1 MLRKTIVTLF
11 FLVSFFLL
19 QSNAQPPTL
28 VERLGVVGST
38 VHLEVRTII
47 KGSAADKGGV
57 RPGDQLMI
65 FDARPLA
72 TGEDMLRV
80 IGSAA
85 PGEHELTVLRDGKVK
100 QIGVKLGPPG
110 AGRLGLAFVSG
121 VRVVGMLKGSLA
133 MRAGL
138 QKDDLVTSI
147 RLNDKVLPTPT
158 VEELERSVA
167 AIPASQPF
175 DIVYSH
181 QDMVVTQ
188 TILLAGTPPTEASAS
203 SQGQATPATPTR
215 ALPTVQT
222 PPQQNPS
229 TSRGTEAGNRGQS
242 AGGAPRPP
250 YQRPNVAVGGE
261 RQGDYVTPP
270 RETEAAPAR
279 GGRDSVAN
287 SPSDATRS
295 RLAAREA
302 RMRLS
307 GARGSG
313 AAAPQRSAT
322 LDQMLVK
329 TNYAPPASVARR
341 MTEINVLSY
350 VYIDKNTG
358 EAVFV
363 GRYDPTY
370 ATGPIDYTAL
380 LADAIENPYPR
391 FTLEYP
397 GGNGRSPMAQMRSTL
412 DAEFDHISRDP
423 NYGVEW
429 LGKLVLPVI
438 KGESPDPDQQAALNA
453 KLRASG
459 ITPESY
465 RAYMK
470 WQLGH
475 FEDMQ
480 AYSEGAGEFLP
491 AMMQAVGLSRKTG
504 EEITAY
510 RLFASQGNR
519 QNLDNWCAVSG
530 YTDLENK
537 IVEEIRATG
546 NQNLASMELLPALYG
561 SILRGLGVP
570 EGQLSQILSQYKSS
584 GNEGLLV
591 SPLEERYQAIFKQVL
606 MDKVVNGMTFTGTTL
621 SRQYGFAPIM
631 SPLNTYG
638 ARRDSPVMNVFFNAD
653 YILKFM
659 TSSPRPAESMPEH
672 QTSQAF
678 LTAAENRAGSSA
690 GRTPKSGVIRYWLYP
705 QSVGMD
711 ALSGNSG
718 VHFREASV
726 RVGAEALESEGADR
740 TGMDFQKTALDQYS
754 NNLTSLYDRY
764 AKLYPALHTLR
775 ETEKVVAL
783 ARWAQKNSVR
793 IRAAAGNAPRQTLP
807 DTVQGFWGMTYIV
820 RPTGDTDTMV
830 TWAQGGVDFGQ
841 SAGDGWMQSG
851 PPSREVTDDALRSLA
866 ASTALSEKAAM
877 AAKDGDLESAR
888 DLAQRGAE
896 AMSGNIDFTN
906 VPQVPMPAM
915 PEPDPASAAAVSEAS
930 VEAVD
935 MNVAGLKEA
944 RQNLAKSETLG
955 ASDPAQ
961 AEQLRQ
967 QSQELKSRS
976 EENLTRLQTMLQ
988 EYRNS
993 PANGY
998 QVAVDL
1004 RGLDPNQ
1011 PATVAV
1017 LHPAPPQ
1024 PPQNT
1029 IPAVAPQPKNE
1040 CSPDVERA
1048 LPSREELLIE
1058 LATRRI
1064 QLDGLKNTLVRFNR
1078 TIQMDQK
1085 QYAEWEGEAS
1095 KAVDRITERRDA
1107 MIQDATFNC
1116 LTEVLKIRLDK
1127 DKTLSD
1133 AARKD
1138 QERKLQLLK
1147 NLKTFNDYKEWALS
1161 HKDDWEMMDQGFRQL
1176 LEFLPLDEN
1185 PGLSI
1190 GVHSAEALV
1199 DGAYDVADFYGTWSN
1214 LKQLDHNSDQYL
1226 AIVKRNGEKMKA
1238 LVTSI
1243 KDLEVQLDAT
1253 PERPANTTY
1262 CKAAAAR

>member
-1 MLRKTIVTLF
+1 MLRKTTIT
-11 FLVSFFLL
+11 FLILVFLSL
-19 QSNAQPPTL
+19 IQGHTQPPTL

-47 KGSAADKGGV
+47 KGSAADKGGL

-65 FDARPLA
+65 FDARPLT
-72 TGEDMLRV
+72 TGEDMLGV

-85 PGEHELTVLRDGKVK
+85 AGQHELTILRDGKVK

-110 AGRLGLAFVSG
+110 ASRLGLAFVSG
-121 VRVVGMLKGSLA
+121 VRLVGMLKGSPA

-138 QKDDLVTSI
+138 QKDDLVTLI
-147 RLNDKVLPTPT
+147 RLNDKELPTPT
-158 VEELERSVA
+158 VEELERCVA
-167 AIPASQPF
+167 AIPESQPF
-175 DIVYSH
+175 DIVYLH

-188 TILLAGTPPTEASAS
+188 TIQLTGAPATEVSPSA
-203 SQGQATPATPTR
+203 QGQATPA
-215 ALPTVQT
+215 VQT
-222 PPQQNPS
+222 APQQSLP
-229 TSRGTEAGNRGQS
+229 TSRGMEAGNRGQT
-242 AGGAPRPP
+242 AGRPTRP
-250 YQRPNVAVGGE
+250 QYQRTTPAAGGE

-270 RETEAAPAR
+270 RETQAAPTR
-279 GGRDSVAN
+279 GGREPVAA
-287 SPSDATRS
+287 SPSNPTNA

-307 GARGSG
+307 SARGSG
-313 AAAPQRSAT
+313 GAAAVPQRNAT

-329 TNYAPPASVARR
+329 ANYAPPASVAKRI
-341 MTEINVLSY
+341 TEINVLSY
-350 VYIDKNTG
+350 AFIDKNTG
-358 EAVFV
+358 DAIFV

-370 ATGPIDYTAL
+370 ATGPIDYNAL
-380 LADAIENPYPR
+380 LADAVENPYPR

-412 DAEFDHISRDP
+412 DAEFAHINRDP

-480 AYSEGAGEFLP
+480 AYSEGASEFLP
-491 AMMQAVGLSRKTG
+491 SMMQAVGLSRKTG

-519 QNLDNWCAVSG
+519 ENLDHWCAVAG

-537 IVEEIRATG
+537 IVEEIRTTG
-546 NQNLASMELLPALYG
+546 NKNLARMELLPALYG

-570 EGQLSQILSQYKSS
+570 EGQLNQILSQYKSGS

-621 SRQYGFAPIM
+621 SRQYGFAPIL

-638 ARRDSPVMNVFFNAD
+638 ARRDSPVMNVFFKAD

-659 TSSPRPAESMPEH
+659 TSSPRPAESIAEH

-678 LTAAENRAGSSA
+678 LAAAENRAGGSA

-711 ALSGNSG
+711 TLSGNSG

-726 RVGAEALESEGADR
+726 RVGVEALESEGADR
-740 TGMDFQKTALDQYS
+740 TGMDFQKTVLDQYS
-754 NNLTSLYDRY
+754 ARLTSLYDQY
-764 AKLYPALHTLR
+764 AKLYPALHALR

-783 ARWAQKNSVR
+783 ARWAQKNGVR
-793 IRAAAGNAPRQTLP
+793 IRVAANNAPEQALP

-820 RPTGDTDTMV
+820 RPAGDTDTMV

-851 PPSREVTDDALRSLA
+851 PPGREATDDALRSLA

-877 AAKDGDLESAR
+877 AAKNGDLESAR
-888 DLAQRGAE
+888 DLAERGAQ

-906 VPQVPMPAM
+906 VPKVPMPAM

-930 VEAVD
+930 IEAVD

-944 RQNLAKSETLG
+944 KQNLTKAETLG
-955 ASDPAQ
+955 TSDPQSVQLAQ
-961 AEQLRQ
+961 QG
-967 QSQELKSRS
+967 QELKSRS
-976 EENLTRLQTMLQ
+976 EENLTRLQTMLR

-1004 RGLDPNQ
+1004 RGLDPKK
-1011 PATVAV
+1011 PATVAL
-1017 LHPAPPQ
+1017 LHPAPLQ

-1029 IPAVAPQPKNE
+1029 QPAVAPQPDNR
-1040 CSPDVERA
+1040 CSPEVERA
-1048 LPSREELLIE
+1048 LPSRQELLIE

-1085 QYAEWEGEAS
+1085 QYADWEAEAT
-1095 KAVDRITERRDA
+1095 KAVERLTDRRDA

-1127 DKTLSD
+1127 DKTLSE

-1138 QERKLQLLK
+1138 QERKLELLQH
-1147 NLKTFNDYKEWALS
+1147 LKTFNDFKEWALS

-1199 DGAYDVADFYGTWSN
+1199 DGAYDVADFYATWSN
-1214 LKQLDHNSDQYL
+1214 LAQLDRNSDQYL
-1226 AIVKRNGEKMKA
+1226 AIVKKNGEKMKE
-1238 LVTSI
+1238 LVTRI
-1243 KDLEVQLDAT
+1243 KELETQLEAT
-1253 PERPANTTY
+1253 PERPATTTF
-1262 CKAAAAR
+1262 CKAAAGN